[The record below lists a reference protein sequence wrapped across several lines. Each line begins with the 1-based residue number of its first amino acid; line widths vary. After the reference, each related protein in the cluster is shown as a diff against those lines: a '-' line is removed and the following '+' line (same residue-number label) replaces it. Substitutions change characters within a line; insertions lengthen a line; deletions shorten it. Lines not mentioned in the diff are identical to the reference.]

1 MTSLRFFIPAIVFA
15 VVMAGCNGSSAGP
28 PLSSVTA
35 AQLQVL
41 APAGASRWKKGKAMP
56 TARLGAAAAAVGKNI
71 YVIGGYN
78 KSGLVTANEI
88 YNTANGKWKT
98 GAPMPTG
105 RFYLGAT
112 AFKGKVYAI
121 GGEIGSPCCVETNVL
136 EVYDPVHNSWATMAP
151 MPTSRNS
158 VAVVA
163 DGKYVYAIGGYNGQ
177 RLANLERYDPAK
189 NIWSVLSPMLVP
201 KSNTNAGVVG
211 STIIAASGVGSS
223 GEVTDNEV
231 YSPSKN
237 RWRAL
242 QPGPDAR
249 AAACTGAIDGLLYTA
264 GGSDTSNKNVRT
276 VDVYSFKHNAWSQA
290 PSMLRAT
297 VATGAAVVKKTLYCF
312 GGGSVSFPA
321 SGIKYYTNVQIFRP

>member
-1 MTSLRFFIPAIVFA
+1 MTPSRFFISAIVFA
-15 VVMAGCNGSSAGP
+15 LVMAGCNGSSAGP
-28 PLSSVTA
+28 PLSSVTFM
-35 AQLQVL
+35 QQQVL
-41 APAGASRWKKGKAMP
+41 APAGAARWQKGKAMP
-56 TARLGAAAAAVGKNI
+56 TARLGAAAAAIGKDI

-88 YNTANGKWKT
+88 YNTATGNWKT

-105 RFYLGAT
+105 RFYFGAA

-136 EVYDPVHNSWATMAP
+136 EVYDPVHNAWATMAP

-177 RLANLERYDPAK
+177 RLANVERYDPAK

-201 KSNTNAGVVG
+201 KSNTNAGVIG
-211 STIIAASGVGSS
+211 STIVAASGVGSS
-223 GEVTDNEV
+223 AEVTDTEV
-231 YSPSKN
+231 YSPAKN

-242 QPGPDAR
+242 QPEPDAR
-249 AAACTGAIDGLLYTA
+249 AASCTGVIDGLLYVA
-264 GGSDTSNKNVRT
+264 GGSDASNKDLRT
-276 VDVYSFKHNAWSQA
+276 VDVYSFKHNSWSQA
-290 PSMLRAT
+290 SSMLRAT
-297 VATGAAVVKKTLYCF
+297 AGAGAAVAKKDLYCF
-312 GGGSVSFPA
+312 GGASVSFPA
-321 SGIKYYTNVQIFRP
+321 SGIKYFTNVQIYRP